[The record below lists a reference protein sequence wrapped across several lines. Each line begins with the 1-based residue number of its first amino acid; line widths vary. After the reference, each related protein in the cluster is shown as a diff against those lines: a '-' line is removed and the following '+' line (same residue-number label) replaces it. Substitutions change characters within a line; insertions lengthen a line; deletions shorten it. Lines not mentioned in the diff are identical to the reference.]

1 LRDLVGDGF
10 GLGDLLVDRDGDGLG
25 ECDGLGLVLAAGL
38 VELVLLLGL
47 DELVGLCDAL
57 LVGLG
62 VPEVLALFD
71 ALMLGLFDALMLG
84 LLDALTLG
92 LVDALV
98 LVPFDGLELAGIP
111 SKLADSTAS
120 ALCPHGDAIG
130 RDEDARAG
138 ATVKPNTRNDPAT
151 RLMAMRPTRMT
162 STGTDALRSPGRLQ
176 PNRDAGGVP
185 CPQASGFLTV
195 RLGGH
200 VSEHKLAARLTEGPR
215 GNARAI
221 RLIMILFRQCITSV
235 FEMAV

>member
-1 LRDLVGDGF
+1 MIWPDTQSAPGLRDLVGDGF

-57 LVGLG
+57 LLGLG
-62 VPEVLALFD
+62 VPDELALLDALVLGLFDGLALFD
-71 ALMLGLFDALMLG
+71 ALVLGLFDG
-84 LLDALTLG
+84 LA
-92 LVDALV
+92 
-98 LVPFDGLELAGIP
+98 LAGIP

-138 ATVKPNTRNDPAT
+138 ATAKPDTRNDPAT

-162 STGTDALRSPGRLQ
+162 PTATGALRSSGRLP
-176 PNRDAGGVP
+176 PNRNAGAAP
-185 CPQASGFLTV
+185 CPQA
-195 RLGGH
+195 
-200 VSEHKLAARLTEGPR
+200 
-215 GNARAI
+215 
-221 RLIMILFRQCITSV
+221 
-235 FEMAV
+235 